1 MTSLSLGNE
10 VESLAT
16 LMPSPQPSPDPKPRQ
31 AQAGEEEAAA
41 IHREAGH
48 AGPAAEAATT
58 AAGHQGLSSGRPR
71 SLVANHRVTHG
82 SPRATGHMPL
92 LTQLSGSVAPKQ
104 GLHPSRGSEPSRAIG
119 QVSVEWTEPGTFIL
133 EQRLEDRKGSALS
146 SPTSDHCPLLS
157 KCLQTEKSNFYFL
170 RELKTG
176 G

>member
-1 MTSLSLGNE
+1 MPQSQAPAVTSLSLGNE

-133 EQRLEDRKGSALS
+133 EQRLEDRKGS
-146 SPTSDHCPLLS
+146 
-157 KCLQTEKSNFYFL
+157 
-170 RELKTG
+170 
-176 G
+176 